1 MKKSVKI
8 DSSSTRGI
16 ARSAQRKIQRN
27 TGATMNLVL
36 CSGYEYSKSPESM
49 LQVIAG
55 TLGMDATCYKQ
66 RSRSRPFVELRFIA
80 SHFLRTYFPTL
91 TLLNISHYFGAL
103 DHATIING
111 LTRTNE
117 LLATGDERFLT
128 KYETVLNSVNQWLQ
142 KEMLGYGSAI
152 SA

>member
-8 DSSSTRGI
+8 DSNSTRSI
-16 ARSAQRKIQRN
+16 ARSAQRKIQQS
-27 TGATMNLVL
+27 TGANMNLVL

-49 LQVIAG
+49 LRVIAG

-66 RSRSRPFVELRFIA
+66 RSRSRQFVELRFIA

-91 TLLNISHYFGAL
+91 TLINISHYFGAL